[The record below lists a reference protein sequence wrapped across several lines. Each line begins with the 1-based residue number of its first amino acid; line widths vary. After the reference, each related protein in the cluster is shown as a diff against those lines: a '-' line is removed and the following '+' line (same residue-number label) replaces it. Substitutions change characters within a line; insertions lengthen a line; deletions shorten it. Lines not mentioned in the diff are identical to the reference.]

1 MPYNPS
7 MSIHL
12 TNLEDSIHST
22 IEKAIVDAIEDAK
35 VAVKGGGGHFTIE
48 VQSTQFEGKNMLQS
62 QRLVYSAI
70 AHLMDGNNAPVHAV
84 DSLITKT
91 P

>member
-1 MPYNPS
+1 

-12 TNLEDSIHST
+12 TTFEGSVTDAIH
-22 IEKAIVDAIEDAK
+22 KAISEAIEGAK
-35 VAVKGGGGHFTIE
+35 VEVSGGGGHFTIE
-48 VQSTQFEGKNMLQS
+48 VTSAQFEGKNMLQS

-70 AHLMDGNNAPVHAV
+70 AHLMAGDSAPVHAV
-84 DSLITKT
+84 DSLVTTT

>member
-1 MPYNPS
+1 

-12 TNLEDSIHST
+12 KTVENNIPDAIS
-22 IEKAIVDAIEDAK
+22 KAICDALEGAVVQ
-35 VAVKGGGGHFTIE
+35 VAGGGGHFTIE
-48 VQSTQFEGKNMLQS
+48 VVSSLFEGKNMLQS

-70 AHLMDGNNAPVHAV
+70 AHLMSGNDAPVHAV
-84 DSLITKT
+84 DSMVTKT